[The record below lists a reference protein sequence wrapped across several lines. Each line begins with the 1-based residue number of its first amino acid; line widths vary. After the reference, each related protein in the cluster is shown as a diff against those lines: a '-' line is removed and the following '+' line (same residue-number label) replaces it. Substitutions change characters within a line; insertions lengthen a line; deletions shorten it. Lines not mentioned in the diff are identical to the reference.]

1 MGPLWGPEDRSIAM
15 IAASPSRLLLVT
27 GAGGKTGLA
36 ILRRLAA
43 LRSAE
48 LRVRA
53 LARSPSQAS
62 TVELAG
68 AQETAVAD
76 LLDEAAVRVALDGVD
91 IVYHICPNVHPEEA
105 LIGEKLIAL
114 CRSAGCRRF
123 VLHSVLEPRIQA
135 MPHHWAKAR
144 VEALLAESGLDFT
157 VLQPAP
163 YMQNIL
169 SQRRHIAES
178 GSFSVPYALSTR
190 VSMVDLE
197 DVAQAAVKILI
208 GNEHRAATYELCAS
222 GLLDQ
227 TEIAAALSDV
237 LGREIRA
244 AVLERSTWSES
255 ARAAGV
261 SPHQADTLLAM
272 FRYYERFGMAGSAE
286 PLERLLGRRPTTFAE
301 FAQREFG

>member
-1 MGPLWGPEDRSIAM
+1 M
-15 IAASPSRLLLVT
+15 IAAPPRRLLLIT

-36 ILRRLAA
+36 LLRRLTA
-43 LRSAE
+43 LRSTK

-53 LARSPSQAS
+53 LARSPGQAS
-62 TVELAG
+62 TLELAG

-76 LLDEAAVRVALDGVD
+76 LLDEAAVKAALGDVD
-91 IVYHICPNVHPEEA
+91 VVYHICPNVHPQEA
-105 LIGEKLIAL
+105 LIGEKLIGL
-114 CRSAGCRRF
+114 CRAAGCRRF

-169 SQRRHIAES
+169 SQRRQIAES

-197 DVAQAAVKILI
+197 DVARAAAKILI
-208 GNEHRAATYELCAS
+208 GNLHRAATYELCAP

-227 TEIAAALSDV
+227 TEIAAALSGV
-237 LGREIRA
+237 LGKEIRA
-244 AVLERSTWSES
+244 AVLERSAWSES

-261 SPHQADTLLAM
+261 PPHQVDTLLAM
-272 FRYYERFGMAGSAE
+272 FRYYERSGMVGSAE
-286 PLERLLGRRPTTFAE
+286 PLERLLGRRPTTFE
-301 FAQREFG
+301 GFAQREFG